1 MPEITTKPEFDY
13 FELTAKGIT
22 EGKKNPKPHKM
33 PPPIEAFSFIDEKGT
48 KSQNTYNMVFLRK
61 GDNKNPSE
69 HDLLVIFDNNHNF
82 QGVLI
87 GERTT
92 KFYGGSLPFN
102 AKDGGMFLD
111 ATAIADSSGKT
122 HTIPPTEIGFILT
135 NTVRMA
141 GVRDDYSSEMQSM
154 INKIQGINRSNILE
168 QNPVNI
174 TISTPGKP
182 SKLSDL
188 CLDCHDV
195 SEISPPILAQQKA
208 LPLTNGRR

>member
-1 MPEITTKPEFDY
+1 MPEFTTKPEFDY
-13 FELTAKGIT
+13 FELTANGVT
-22 EGKKNPKPHKM
+22 EGSKKIKAHKM
-33 PPPIEAFSFIDEKGT
+33 PRAIEVFSFPDERNT
-48 KSQNTYNMVFLRK
+48 KPQNTYNMVFLRK

-82 QGVLI
+82 QGALI

-102 AKDGGMFLD
+102 TKDGGMFLD
-111 ATAIADSSGKT
+111 ATAIADSTGKT
-122 HTIPPTEIGFILT
+122 HTIPATEIGFIVT
-135 NTVRMA
+135 NTIRMA
-141 GVRDDYSSEMQSM
+141 GVRDDYSSEMKSL
-154 INKIQGINRSNILE
+154 INKIQGINHSNILE

-174 TISTPGKP
+174 TISAPDKP

-195 SEISPPILAQQKA
+195 SEISSPILTQQKA
-208 LPLTNGRR
+208 LPSTNIRR